1 MTDFVEVLEKKECLC
16 TLVGMYTGPTAKEKY
31 YGGYSRNLKENC
43 YVIHYPTSGYIVEG
57 NEIIFPKR
65 DLCPHVHC
73 RIIHSSL
80 DIGTT

>member
-1 MTDFVEVLEKKECLC
+1 MTDLVEVVEKKECLC

-43 YVIHYPTSGYIVEG
+43 YVIHYPTARYTVKG
-57 NEIIFPKR
+57 NEIIFSKR
-65 DLCPHVHC
+65 DLYPHVHC
-73 RIIHSSL
+73 SIIHSSL